1 MGSIMGKFL
10 SILGLVIAVLVAP
23 TYAAARLS
31 YSECKIRVMH
41 DPGGRYL
48 AGKSRDRC
56 GYACVAAA
64 RRCMANAGKF
74 D

>member
-1 MGSIMGKFL
+1 MRKS
-10 SILGLVIAVLVAP
+10 LGIVGLALAVLVAP
-23 TYAAARLS
+23 AHAATRLS
-31 YSECKIRVMH
+31 YGECKIKVMH
-41 DPGGRYL
+41 EPVGRYL